1 MDNPSELIPEAESKD
16 RFNSWVA
23 ISVAILATFMAITK
37 IKDDNLVQAMMQ
49 AKSDAVDTW
58 SEYQATRIK
67 HHLLEVGRDQFQ
79 SLLHRTPPKS
89 AEAPLEDEVRRYE
102 AQMARYQSEE
112 QGLRKKA
119 RDFEAQYDRLNYRDD
134 QFDLSDALMSVSI
147 ALLAVSALTHK
158 KWLLSLAWVMGVLG
172 AMMGMAGMLGWQMHP
187 DLVMRLLS

>member
-1 MDNPSELIPEAESKD
+1 MDNPSELIKEAD

-37 IKDDNLVQAMMQ
+37 IKDDNLVQAMLQ

-58 SEYQATRIK
+58 SEYQATKIK

-79 SLLHRTPPKS
+79 SLLRRTTSKS
-89 AEAPLEDEVRRYE
+89 AEAPLDDEVRRYE
-102 AQMARYQSEE
+102 AQMARYQNEE
-112 QGLRKKA
+112 QELQKKA

-134 QFDLSDALMSVSI
+134 QFDLSDALLSVSI

-158 KWLLSLAWVMGVLG
+158 KWLLSMALLMGGLG
-172 AMMGMAGMLGWQMHP
+172 VMMGLASIMGWRIHP
-187 DLVMRLLS
+187 DAIMRLLS

>member
-1 MDNPSELIPEAESKD
+1 MDNPPELIPKPESND

-37 IKDDNLVQAMMQ
+37 IKDDNLVQAMLQ

-58 SEYQATRIK
+58 SEYQATKIK
-67 HHLLEVGRDQFQ
+67 RHLLEVGRDQFQ
-79 SLLHRTPPKS
+79 SLLRQTIPKS
-89 AEAPLEDEVRRYE
+89 AEAPLNDEVHRYE

-112 QGLRKKA
+112 EGLQKKA

-158 KWLLSLAWVMGVLG
+158 KWLLFMAWVMGVLG
-172 AMMGMAGMLGWQMHP
+172 VMMGMAGMMGLRIHP
-187 DLVMRLLS
+187 DVIMRLLS